1 MIGYSDEQI
10 LKGIL
15 RHDNLILQYIYKQ
28 YYYNINYF
36 IRKNQG
42 SEDDASDIFQEAII
56 IIYRK
61 IKENDLV
68 FEKSSFKGYLF
79 SVCRFLWLKQLE
91 KRRVEKEKLND
102 SLPYQED
109 LYDDNLNEIVIK
121 NERYGLYQKH
131 FGALSTDCQKLLQL
145 FFEKVS
151 LKEIAMVMGY
161 KSEKYAKKRKF
172 KCKELLISRIK
183 QDAEF
188 KKILEDDT

>member
-61 IKENDLV
+61 IKENDLI

-91 KRRVEKEKLND
+91 KRRMEKEKLND

-109 LYDDNLNEIVIK
+109 LYDDNFNELVSK

-131 FGALSTDCQKLLQL
+131 FGTLSTDCQKLMQL

-151 LKEIAMVMGY
+151 LKDIAKVMGY

-188 KKILEDDT
+188 KKIFEDDT

>member
-61 IKENDLV
+61 IKENDLI

-91 KRRVEKEKLND
+91 KRRIEKEKLNE
-102 SLPYQED
+102 SLPYHED
-109 LYDDNLNEIVIK
+109 LYDDNLNELAEK

-131 FGALSTDCQKLLQL
+131 FGTLSTDCQKLLQL
-145 FFEKVS
+145 FFEKTS
-151 LKEIAMVMGY
+151 LKDIAKVMGY

>member
-28 YYYNINYF
+28 YYYSINYF

-68 FEKSSFKGYLF
+68 FEKSSFKAYLF
-79 SVCRFLWLKQLE
+79 SVCRLLWLKQLE
-91 KRRVEKEKLND
+91 KKRVEKEKIND

-109 LYDDNLNEIVIK
+109 LYDDSLNELIVK
-121 NERYGLYQKH
+121 NERYGLYQRH
-131 FGALSTDCQKLLQL
+131 FGGLSTDCQKLLQL
-145 FFEKVS
+145 FFEKVP
-151 LKEIAMVMGY
+151 LKDIATVMGY

>member
-61 IKENDLV
+61 IKENDLI

-91 KRRVEKEKLND
+91 KRRIEREKLND
-102 SLPYQED
+102 SLPYHED
-109 LYDDNLNEIVIK
+109 LYDDNLNELAEK

-131 FGALSTDCQKLLQL
+131 FGTLSTDCQKLLQL
-145 FFEKVS
+145 FFEKIS
-151 LKEIAMVMGY
+151 LRDIAKVMGY
-161 KSEKYAKKRKF
+161 KSEKYAKKRKY

>member
-61 IKENDLV
+61 IKENDLI

-91 KRRVEKEKLND
+91 KRRIEKEKLND
-102 SLPYQED
+102 SLPYHED
-109 LYDDNLNEIVIK
+109 LYDDNLNELAEK

-131 FGALSTDCQKLLQL
+131 FGTLSTDCQKLLQL

-151 LKEIAMVMGY
+151 LRDIAKVMGY

>member
-61 IKENDLV
+61 IKENDLI
-68 FEKSSFKGYLF
+68 FEKSSFKSYLF

-91 KRRVEKEKLND
+91 KRRIEKEKLND

-109 LYDDNLNEIVIK
+109 LYDDNLNELIEK

-131 FGALSTDCQKLLQL
+131 FSTLSTDCQKLLQL
-145 FFEKVS
+145 FFEKVP
-151 LKEIAMVMGY
+151 LKEIAKVMGY
-161 KSEKYAKKRKF
+161 KGEKYAKKRKY

>member
-61 IKENDLV
+61 IKENDLI
-68 FEKSSFKGYLF
+68 FEKSSFKSYLF

-91 KRRVEKEKLND
+91 KRRVEKQKLND

-109 LYDDNLNEIVIK
+109 IYDDNLNELVEK

-131 FGALSTDCQKLLQL
+131 FSTLSTDCQKLLQM
-145 FFEKVS
+145 FFEKVP
-151 LKEIAMVMGY
+151 LREIAKVMGF
-161 KSEKYAKKRKF
+161 KSEKYAKKRKY

>member
-79 SVCRFLWLKQLE
+79 SVCRLLWLKQLE

-151 LKEIAMVMGY
+151 LKEIAMMMGY

>member
-61 IKENDLV
+61 IKENDLI
-68 FEKSSFKGYLF
+68 FEKSSFKSYLF

-91 KRRVEKEKLND
+91 KRRIEKEKLND

-109 LYDDNLNEIVIK
+109 LYDDNLNELIEK

-131 FGALSTDCQKLLQL
+131 FSTLSTDCQKLLQL
-145 FFEKVS
+145 FFEKVP
-151 LKEIAMVMGY
+151 LREIAKVMGY
-161 KSEKYAKKRKF
+161 KGEKYAKKRKY

>member
-61 IKENDLV
+61 IKENDLI

-91 KRRVEKEKLND
+91 KRRLEKEKLND

-109 LYDDNLNEIVIK
+109 LYDDNFNELVSK

-131 FGALSTDCQKLLQL
+131 FGTLSTDCQKLMQL

-151 LKEIAMVMGY
+151 LKDIAKVMGY

-188 KKILEDDT
+188 KKIFEDDT

>member
-61 IKENDLV
+61 IKENDLI

-91 KRRVEKEKLND
+91 KRRIEKEKLND
-102 SLPYQED
+102 SLPYHED
-109 LYDDNLNEIVIK
+109 LYDDNLNELAEK

-131 FGALSTDCQKLLQL
+131 FGTLSTDCQKLLQL

-151 LKEIAMVMGY
+151 LKEIAKVWVIKARSTL
-161 KSEKYAKKRKF
+161 KSANLNVKNYLF
-172 KCKELLISRIK
+172 
-183 QDAEF
+183 
-188 KKILEDDT
+188 LE

>member
-15 RHDNLILQYIYKQ
+15 RHDNLVLQYIYKQ

-42 SEDDASDIFQEAII
+42 SEDDANDIFQEAII

-61 IKENDLV
+61 IKENDLI

-79 SVCRFLWLKQLE
+79 TVCRLLWLKQLE
-91 KRRVEKEKLND
+91 RRRIEKEKLND

-109 LYDDNLNEIVIK
+109 LYDDSLNELVIK

-151 LKEIAMVMGY
+151 LKEIATLMGF

-188 KKILEDDT
+188 KKILENDT

>member
-36 IRKNQG
+36 IKKNQG
-42 SEDDASDIFQEAII
+42 SDDDANDIFQEAII

-61 IKENDLV
+61 IKENDLI

-79 SVCRFLWLKQLE
+79 TVCRLLWLKQLE
-91 KRRVEKEKLND
+91 RRRIEKEKIND
-102 SLPYQED
+102 SLPYQDD
-109 LYDDNLNEIVIK
+109 LYDDSLNELVIK

-131 FGALSTDCQKLLQL
+131 FSSLSTDCQKLLQL

-151 LKEIAMVMGY
+151 LKEIATVMGF

-188 KKILEDDT
+188 KKILENDT

>member
-36 IRKNQG
+36 IRKNHG

-91 KRRVEKEKLND
+91 KRRIEKEKLID
-102 SLPYQED
+102 SLPFQED
-109 LYDDNLNEIVIK
+109 LYDDNLNELAEK

-131 FGALSTDCQKLLQL
+131 FGALSSDCQKLLQL

-151 LKEIAMVMGY
+151 LKDIAKVMGF

>member
-28 YYYNINYF
+28 YYYSINYF

-42 SEDDASDIFQEAII
+42 SEDDANDIFQEAII

-61 IKENDLV
+61 IKENDLI

-91 KRRVEKEKLND
+91 KRRIEKEKLND
-102 SLPYQED
+102 SLPYQDD
-109 LYDDNLNEIVIK
+109 LYDDNFNELVLK
-121 NERYGLYQKH
+121 NEKYGLYQRH
-131 FGALSTDCQKLLQL
+131 FGSLSTDCQKLLQL

-151 LKEIAMVMGY
+151 LKDIAMIMGY

>member
-61 IKENDLV
+61 IKENDLI

-91 KRRVEKEKLND
+91 KRRLEKEKLND

-109 LYDDNLNEIVIK
+109 LYDDNFNELVSK

-131 FGALSTDCQKLLQL
+131 FGTLSTDCQKLMQL

-151 LKEIAMVMGY
+151 LKEIAKVMGY

-188 KKILEDDT
+188 KKIFEDDT